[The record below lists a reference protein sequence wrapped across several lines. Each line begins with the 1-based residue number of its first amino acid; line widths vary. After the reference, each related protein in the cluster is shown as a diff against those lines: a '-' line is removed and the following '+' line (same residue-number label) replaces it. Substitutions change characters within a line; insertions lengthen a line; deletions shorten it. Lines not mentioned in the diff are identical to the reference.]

1 MEITKEI
8 SELDYFQALLHAS
21 LLLSELHHTAYI
33 REIQI
38 AGFAP
43 NKNPRSLRLRCRLIQ
58 QDGPADENMS
68 EENYRI
74 LFPIRETK

>member
-8 SELDYFQALLHAS
+8 SEPDYYQALLHAT
-21 LLLSELHHTAYI
+21 LLLSEFQHTAYI

-38 AGFAP
+38 AGFVP

-58 QDGPADENMS
+58 QDGPIDQNIP

-74 LFPIRETK
+74 IFPIRETK